1 MAFYL
6 VRAKVR
12 PELLPEL
19 RNRLDG
25 GEIGKLTPFGIAL
38 EKSLAQARVDA
49 GGIIT
54 WEEEDNDTPPLTKA
68 RKAVLDMYFTDLKTE
83 AITAAGKGW
92 ERIKM
97 LPYMWQV

>member
-12 PELLPEL
+12 PELLTEL

-25 GEIGKLTPFGIAL
+25 GEIGKLTPL
-38 EKSLAQARVDA
+38 VEKALAQARVDT

-54 WEEEDNDTPPLTKA
+54 WEEEDNDNPPLTKA
-68 RKAVLDMYFTDLKTE
+68 RKAVLD
-83 AITAAGKGW
+83 
-92 ERIKM
+92 
-97 LPYMWQV
+97 